1 MENGTPVLLASKT
14 GSQEAIA
21 VGTPMTQEWGC
32 AQAFCDV
39 MEAPREKQPQLSK
52 SH

>member
-1 MENGTPVLLASKT
+1 MENGTPALLASKT

-21 VGTPMTQEWGC
+21 VGTPVTQEWGST
-32 AQAFCDV
+32 QAYCDV
-39 MEAPREKQPQLSK
+39 MEAPGEKQPQLSK